1 MLLVE
6 NLVKEFKNTTAVDNI
21 SFKVEPGKIFGLL
34 GPNGAGK
41 TTTLRT
47 VLNIIKPTSG
57 KILFNNQLIT
67 KDFFNRIGYLPEE
80 RGLYRKSKVIDVI
93 LYFAELKNLRR
104 TEAVMRADNW
114 LKKLDISHYR
124 NTIIDELSKGNQQKV
139 QFIISVIH
147 NPQLL
152 ILDEPFTGFDP
163 INQQEIREMI
173 FSFVSEGKIIILST
187 HQMETADKL
196 CADIFLLNKGKEV
209 TSGKLS
215 NIKKEFGGKHV
226 EIKFSGD
233 VSFLSSMD
241 EVITVDTYNN
251 YAEVHLIDTV
261 DPSEFLKKIAD
272 RIDITHFSV
281 IEPTLNRIF
290 IDLIKRN

>member
-57 KILFNNQLIT
+57 KILFNNQFIT
-67 KDFFNRIGYLPEE
+67 TDSLNRIGYLPEE

-104 TEAVMRADNW
+104 SEAVLQADSW
-114 LKKLDISHYR
+114 LKKLDITHYR
-124 NTIIDELSKGNQQKV
+124 NTKIDELSKGNQQKV
-139 QFIISVIH
+139 QFIMSVIH

-163 INQQEIREMI
+163 INQQEIRELI

-187 HQMETADKL
+187 HQMETAEKL
-196 CADIFLLNKGKEV
+196 CTDIFLLNKGKEV

-215 NIKKEFGGKHV
+215 NIKKEFGGKHI
-226 EIKFSGD
+226 EIKYEGD
-233 VSFLSSMD
+233 VSFLSSMP
-241 EVITVDTYNN
+241 EVITADSYNN
-251 YAEVHLIDTV
+251 YAEVHLKDLV
-261 DPSEFLKKIAD
+261 KPSDFLKKITN
-272 RIDITHFSV
+272 RIDISHFSV

-290 IDLIKRN
+290 IDLIKQD